1 MGFGIDGL
9 IEKSDRKVDRFN
21 TSGFQ
26 LDDKITPPKMQD
38 QLDDQDETPFYTL
51 ESGINRVLTEQR
63 LQETFE
69 PQSMVSEF
77 KPYLVYQTDERRQK
91 GLVH

>member
-1 MGFGIDGL
+1 MGFEIDDL
-9 IEKSDRKVDRFN
+9 IGKSDREVDRFN

-26 LDDKITPPKMQD
+26 LHDKITPPKLQD
-38 QLDDQDETPFYTL
+38 QLDNQDETPFYTL

-63 LQETFE
+63 LQEIFE

-77 KPYLVYQTDERRQK
+77 KPDLVYQTDERRQK
-91 GLVH
+91 GLIH